1 MDGAVSRPCLSGYW
15 SGRANCSACQAPTIM
30 PLQAVPRYL
39 GNRAM
44 LEAEAYSLP
53 AGAPLC
59 NAGEPAHSVF
69 SIRRGFIKLWRTD
82 CAGKCRIVRL
92 LGPGDMVGL
101 EALLQPAYGLSA
113 TAITPCQLCM
123 IPRSLLE
130 RLEHEHPA
138 MYRDIE
144 RRWHAQL
151 ERTDTLLLDVLSGP
165 ARQRVLKFLAHMADI
180 ADPEPCPRVRRLDMA
195 ATLDIAPETAAR
207 VIAELKKTGV
217 LTEAAYEMRFDR
229 EQLPLD

>member
-15 SGRANCSACQAPTIM
+15 SGRANCSACQSPTIM
-30 PLQAVPRYL
+30 PLQAVSSYL

-53 AGAPLC
+53 AAAPLF

-82 CAGKCRIVRL
+82 CTGKCRIVRI

-123 IPRSLLE
+123 IPRRLLE
-130 RLEHEHPA
+130 RLEHEDPA
-138 MYRDIE
+138 IYRDIE

-180 ADPEPCPRVRRLDMA
+180 AHPEPCPRVRRLDMA
-195 ATLDIAPETAAR
+195 AALDIAPETAAR

-217 LTEAAYEMRFDR
+217 LTEAAYEMRFER
-229 EQLPLD
+229 EQLPLG